1 MQFSIKVFFSS
12 SGFQSKLFYLGVYM
26 NPETI
31 QTLTTWL
38 GLIINF
44 LSIVAGIGLFAV
56 AIYQSLKSRAVRWD
70 ALLFAGFLL
79 WIFPYGIRNYAP
91 ALTDATI
98 DLFNSMAG
106 KREPMEEAIKAF
118 IGETNEQLPIVPDVS
133 TSPVVIDTSQPAVII
148 TSTPFPNYA
157 ATATALAPTPTP
169 FVMIE
174 PTWTVEPTRYI
185 CRTIEDIQAGCTP
198 PTPQPGN

>member
-1 MQFSIKVFFSS
+1 MS
-12 SGFQSKLFYLGVYM
+12 
-26 NPETI
+26 PETANTI
-31 QTLTTWL
+31 TTWL
-38 GLIINF
+38 GLIINGI
-44 LSIVAGIGLFAV
+44 SIVAGVGLFGV

-106 KREPMEEAIKAF
+106 KRDPMEEAIKAF
-118 IGETNEQLPIVPDVS
+118 IGDVNEELPPVP
-133 TSPVVIDTSQPAVII
+133 TSPITIDTSQPAIVI
-148 TSTPFPNYA
+148 TATPFPNYA
-157 ATATALAPTPTP
+157 ATATAVAPTPTP

-174 PTWTVEPTRYI
+174 TTSTVAPTRYI
-185 CRTIEDIQAGCTP
+185 CRTIADIQAGCTP
-198 PTPQPGN
+198 PTPVPGS